1 MDSIKVQEEI
11 KALKIIPKD
20 WSNRKDIYLTYF
32 KLFFL
37 RLILDYAY
45 GNIVSLIFG
54 YQNFKNEPTI
64 FSYVISWLFLITLSP
79 LIVKNFQNKNLSSYI
94 MSILIITSL
103 LPTTALIAF
112 TSSYSVIYVTLMY
125 VYWLLI
131 LLFNYKVPTI
141 VFSKDFQIKSKIP
154 YIFLTILFCGAV
166 LYTSGKYAGFRFHFG
181 LLDVYDLRTEARE
194 YQVSTILGY
203 IITAADN
210 ILPVLLVFFLLR
222 KSWIVSLII
231 SVIIL
236 LNFGISAVKQVL
248 FLLTFAWFGY
258 FFVKTEKFFNLFLS
272 GVIALVLTSIA
283 EFQIFGTYL
292 LTNFMTYRIFF
303 IPAKLHYVYYNFF
316 SVNELDYFRQSILKY
331 FLESPYKDGIQFMM
345 GDEDIGDFT
354 ARANNGLF
362 TDAYLN
368 FGAIGVF
375 IFPLIVVCILKTLEG
390 ASKGLDPKI
399 LFIVTTAVSF
409 VLLGVPFSTALLTSG
424 IIILTLFLYTLPR
437 SAPSG
442 NKF

>member
-1 MDSIKVQEEI
+1 MDFNKSQEES
-11 KALKIIPKD
+11 KTLRIIRTG
-20 WSNRKDIYLTYF
+20 WAARKELNFTYL
-32 KLFFL
+32 KLFSL

-64 FSYVISWLFLITLSP
+64 FSYFISWLFLITLSP

-103 LPTTALIAF
+103 LPTTTLIAF
-112 TSSYSVIYVTLMY
+112 TSSYSAIYVTLMY

-166 LYTSGKYAGFRFHFG
+166 LYTSGKYTGFRFHFG

-194 YQVSTILGY
+194 YQVSMLLGY

-210 ILPVLLVFFLLR
+210 ILPVLLVFFLIR
-222 KSWIVSLII
+222 KSWIVALFI

-258 FFVKTEKFFNLFLS
+258 LFVKTENFFNLFLS

-283 EFQIFGTYL
+283 EFQIFGTYF

-303 IPAKLHYVYYNFF
+303 IPAKLHHVYYTFF

-331 FLESPYKDGIQFMM
+331 FLDSSYKDGIQFMM
-345 GDEDIGDFT
+345 GYEDIGDVT

-362 TDAYLN
+362 SDAYLN
-368 FGAIGVF
+368 VGAIGVL

-390 ASKGLDPKI
+390 ASKGLNPKI
-399 LFIVTTAVSF
+399 IFIVITAVSF

-424 IIILTLFLYTLPR
+424 ILILILFLYTLPR
-437 SAPSG
+437 STPSG
-442 NKF
+442 NNF